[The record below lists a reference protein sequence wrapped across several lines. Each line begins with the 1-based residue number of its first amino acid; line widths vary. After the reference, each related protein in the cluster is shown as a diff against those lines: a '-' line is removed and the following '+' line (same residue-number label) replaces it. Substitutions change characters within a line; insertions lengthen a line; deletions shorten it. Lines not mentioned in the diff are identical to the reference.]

1 MKGFNSAEAS
11 DPDRATVESAFTQL
25 LQALADE
32 ATDSDRRPGDKWLK
46 RFKFGNCFDREALH
60 VEYMGQFWYPD
71 VTDYGMEGLPAVLVT
86 DEDQLKLL
94 LQTCARKDPRVMA
107 SAWYHEVLPYGRV
120 FTKKVPYR
128 KSLDEV
134 DGAGAEEIALA
145 AATACAANAISAT
158 TTDAGS
164 ATYARHYKHGETLKL
179 NLYFEHDPD
188 IPAVMCAYKQLNK
201 ALEDEEADPEGKRV
215 RRFTRRHYYFITE
228 LSDAQLR
235 MKYYESIW
243 IPDVARGEGLQVV
256 HIADWPTVKTL
267 LEGFTCK
274 DPRVIAAAWHW
285 DLLPEGQLDGP
296 SPSWLVGGPLSGDTS
311 LVAVVDAPVAEAT
324 DTAAATANA
333 ASAAAD
339 PTPATTADA
348 DSATPDHHPA
358 AADTATAAPP
368 SSIDEIETSL
378 VAVDGAGAEAT
389 DTAAAT
395 ANAASAAADPTPATT
410 ADADTASPDHPA
422 AADTATAA
430 PCYLD
435 EIEEQRKQIRE
446 QKERID
452 ELEEKVIRL
461 DELEEKVMR
470 LQNALPQAPPQS
482 HDTGCPTT
490 AVPPLVARQIEAAM
504 QDARDTLG
512 RVSSIIAASAAAAH
526 PAHTVLATAPPDAAT
541 AQAAGSARVAAQAP
555 RERSLDHASQQ
566 GAFVA
571 SRDEIATLSFAK
583 LERLARNS
591 LIKVTTHFQTGVNH
605 NKKTRKTKEVL
616 VAQISAK
623 WPVAV
628 ATIAVG
634 TEELRPRPPRPSPP
648 PE

>member
-60 VEYMGQFWYPD
+60 TAYWGQIWYPD

-94 LQTCARKDPRVMA
+94 LQGCTRKDPRVMA

-188 IPAVMCAYKQLNK
+188 IPAVRCAYKQLNK
-201 ALEDEEADPEGKRV
+201 ALEDEDADPEGKRV
-215 RRFTRRHYYFITE
+215 RRFTRRHYYYITE

-348 DSATPDHHPA
+348 D
-358 AADTATAAPP
+358 TATH
-368 SSIDEIETSL
+368 
-378 VAVDGAGAEAT
+378 
-389 DTAAAT
+389 
-395 ANAASAAADPTPATT
+395 
-410 ADADTASPDHPA
+410 DHPA

-430 PCYLD
+430 PCSII
-435 EIEEQRKQIRE
+435 ENQIEEQRKQIRE

-605 NKKTRKTKEVL
+605 NKKTRKTKELL

-648 PE
+648 ELRPRPPRPSPPPE

>member
-1 MKGFNSAEAS
+1 M
-11 DPDRATVESAFTQL
+11 
-25 LQALADE
+25 
-32 ATDSDRRPGDKWLK
+32 
-46 RFKFGNCFDREALH
+46 
-60 VEYMGQFWYPD
+60 
-71 VTDYGMEGLPAVLVT
+71 
-86 DEDQLKLL
+86 
-94 LQTCARKDPRVMA
+94 
-107 SAWYHEVLPYGRV
+107 
-120 FTKKVPYR
+120 
-128 KSLDEV
+128 
-134 DGAGAEEIALA
+134 
-145 AATACAANAISAT
+145 
-158 TTDAGS
+158 
-164 ATYARHYKHGETLKL
+164 
-179 NLYFEHDPD
+179 
-188 IPAVMCAYKQLNK
+188 
-201 ALEDEEADPEGKRV
+201 
-215 RRFTRRHYYFITE
+215 
-228 LSDAQLR
+228 
-235 MKYYESIW
+235 W

-256 HIADWPTVKTL
+256 HIADWPTVQTL

-410 ADADTASPDHPA
+410 ADADSATPDHHPA

-430 PCYLD
+430 PPSSIDEIETSLVAVDGAGAEATDTAAATANAASAAADPTPATTADADTATPDLPAAADTATAAPCSII

-446 QKERID
+446 QEERID
-452 ELEEKVIRL
+452 ELKEDVEFLRT
-461 DELEEKVMR
+461 EVMR
-470 LQNALPQAPPQS
+470 LKEALPQVPPQS

-526 PAHTVLATAPPDAAT
+526 PAHTVLATAPPDSAT

-555 RERSLDHASQQ
+555 RERSLDHSLSDEQRQ
-566 GAFVA
+566 RGAFVA
-571 SRDEIATLSFAK
+571 SRDEIATMSFAR

-591 LIKVTTHFQTGVNH
+591 LIKVTTHVKTGLNH
-605 NKKTRKTKEVL
+605 NKKTRKTKEAL

-623 WPVAV
+623 WPVAL

-648 PE
+648 EIRPRPPRPSPPPE